1 MKADFDPKEVL
12 EMLVERTTAFL
23 EEEVSINVANI
34 EYSTEDANVIK
45 LHHITSIISVEEYLK
60 MTIAFTYDLGLI
72 TNMFERYT
80 AGLSIEE
87 DERERYLEETAGDSI
102 NIVTGN
108 ILSRVSHA
116 KTIHLSTP
124 VIITEA
130 KTVVRYKD
138 ASFLSARINTLHGDL
153 LIFLI
158 LPSSLYTAQ
167 LNRNAE

>member
-1 MKADFDPKEVL
+1 MKADIDPKKVL
-12 EMLVERTTAFL
+12 EMLVERTSAFL
-23 EEEVSINVANI
+23 QEEVSVNVANV
-34 EYSTEDANVIK
+34 EYSTEDVNFIK
-45 LHHITSIISVEEYLK
+45 LRHITSIISVEEYLK

-72 TNMFERYT
+72 TNMFESYT
-80 AGLSIEE
+80 AGLSIGEN
-87 DERERYLEETAGDSI
+87 ERERYLEETAGDII

-108 ILSRVSHA
+108 ILSRFSHA

-138 ASFLSARINTLHGDL
+138 ASFLSARINTLHGDFS
-153 LIFLI
+153 IFLI

-167 LNRNAE
+167 LNRNTE